1 MELAQLIVLVL
12 KASIILIV
20 LSLGL
25 KATVGDATYLF
36 RRPGLLLRSLLAMQ
50 VIMPLLA
57 AALAAA
63 FDLKAPVKA
72 ALLLLSVAPVPPV
85 LPNKQVKA
93 GGSKSYIYGLLVA
106 ASLLAVGLVPLM
118 VRLLGLL
125 FNRETYIAPA
135 TVALIVLIN
144 ILVPL
149 AVGIVVRRLA
159 PALAERAAPIIS
171 GLGNVLM
178 IAAVIPVLVTAW
190 PAIASLVGDGT
201 LLAIAAFVVSG
212 LAVGHL
218 LGGPEE
224 DDRAVLALAT
234 ATRHPGIAIA
244 IAGANLAGNKLVPA
258 AILLSLLVN
267 ALLSIPYLAW
277 VQRRHAGGSGAAAAK

>member
-1 MELAQLIVLVL
+1 MELAQLIFLVL

-20 LSLGL
+20 FSLGL
-25 KATVGDATYLF
+25 KATVDDATYLF

-93 GGSKSYIYGLLVA
+93 GGSKSYVYGLLVA

-277 VQRRHAGGSGAAAAK
+277 VKRRHAGGAGVAAMK

>member
-135 TVALIVLIN
+135 TVAPIVLIN

>member
-277 VQRRHAGGSGAAAAK
+277 VQRRHAGDTGAAAAK